1 MKNIKQLT
9 IQIPNPAR
17 TTPRQPQLV
26 SSPEIITHSDSSDS
40 SDSENIIDLNR
51 PYTQESNSSTPS
63 VISETSSD
71 SIDVLDLP
79 FLPQPNPRSRKRT
92 RDEFEE
98 DQ

>member
-1 MKNIKQLT
+1 MKNRKLT
-9 IQIPNPAR
+9 IQIPNPPR

-26 SSPEIITHSDSSDS
+26 SSPEIIIHSDSSDS

-71 SIDVLDLP
+71 SIDVLDL
-79 FLPQPNPRSRKRT
+79 LPQPNPRSRKRT

-98 DQ
+98 NQ